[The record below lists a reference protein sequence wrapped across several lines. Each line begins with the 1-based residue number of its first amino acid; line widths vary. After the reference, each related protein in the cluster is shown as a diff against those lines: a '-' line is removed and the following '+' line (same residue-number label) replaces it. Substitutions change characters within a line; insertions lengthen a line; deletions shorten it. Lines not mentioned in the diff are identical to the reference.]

1 MFADQHLDSQVM
13 NLDDESIGR
22 SKTGN
27 SWNQDDIDYM
37 YYKSDPKRYVNP
49 YANRNPQEDGSD
61 TIGNRLNQVSDDE
74 MQTMTMSSQ
83 EDFRLSMPL
92 D

>member
-1 MFADQHLDSQVM
+1 
-13 NLDDESIGR
+13 
-22 SKTGN
+22 
-27 SWNQDDIDYM
+27 M

-74 MQTMTMSSQ
+74 MQTMTMSS
-83 EDFRLSMPL
+83 
-92 D
+92 